1 MTDAI
6 KYNQSGHIVTL
17 TLNEP
22 DTRNAISDAIVQG
35 LVEAC
40 DRINRDIS
48 VRCVI
53 ITGEGQSFSAG
64 GNVKE
69 MRDKKGMFTD
79 KAVAAH
85 REDYLYGIQRMPRA
99 LHDLDVPSIAA
110 VNGHAIGAGCDLS
123 LMCDMRIASENAVFA
138 ESFLRLGLVSGDGGG
153 WFLPRIV
160 GRSRAYEMTFT
171 GDFIDA
177 DTALAYGLVS
187 QVVSHNALMDSA
199 NELAGRI
206 ACHPPHSLRLT
217 KRILRDAEQST
228 LDMSLNQAASA
239 QGLVRDTADQRE
251 AIDAFFEKRSPMYEG
266 R

>member
-1 MTDAI
+1 MAQAI
-6 KYNQSGHIVTL
+6 RYEQNDHIVTL

-22 DTRNAISDAIVQG
+22 ETRNAISDTIVQE
-35 LVEAC
+35 LVDAC
-40 DRINRDIS
+40 SRINRDLD

-53 ITGEGQSFSAG
+53 VTGEGKSFSAG

-69 MRDKKGMFTD
+69 MRDKKGMFAD

-99 LHDLDVPSIAA
+99 LHDLGVPSIAA
-110 VNGHAIGAGCDLS
+110 VNGHAVGAGCDLS
-123 LMCDMRIASENAVFA
+123 LMCDMRIASENATFA

-153 WFLPRIV
+153 WFLPRVV
-160 GRSRAYEMTFT
+160 GLSRAYEMTFT

-177 DTALAYGLVS
+177 ETALEYGLVS
-187 QVVSHNALMDSA
+187 QVVPHDALMASA
-199 NELAGRI
+199 YALAGRI
-206 ACHPPHSLRLT
+206 ARHPPHSLRLT

-239 QGLVRDTADQRE
+239 QGLVRDTSDQRE
-251 AIDAFFEKRSPMYEG
+251 AIEAFFEKKMPVYRG
-266 R
+266 C